1 VCLPRAEYCCHSK
14 EKEERKGQK
23 KKKDRKLHRFL
34 IMFSHV
40 IGKWLL
46 VSVNLEKG

>member
-1 VCLPRAEYCCHSK
+1 MLSLK
-14 EKEERKGQK
+14 RKRRKKRTK